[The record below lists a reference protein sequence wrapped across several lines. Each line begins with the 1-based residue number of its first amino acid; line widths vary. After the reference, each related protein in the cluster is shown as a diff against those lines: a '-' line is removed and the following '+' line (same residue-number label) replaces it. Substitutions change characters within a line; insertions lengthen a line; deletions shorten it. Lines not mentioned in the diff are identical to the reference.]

1 MFGRSQAVTFEYG
14 SRRTRKGV
22 PRWLLVLLTGVAAG
36 GGGLWYLQ
44 ERVLP
49 PRLTAD
55 ASAQLRAAYEQAD
68 AERTRLAVELKQA
81 TQQRDAALAAQQN
94 LTAELSAS
102 RASTERLQGD
112 LASVVGQLPPDPR
125 NGAVEVR
132 AARFSAAGGML
143 AYDVVL
149 TRDRATAKPMPG
161 LMQLV
166 VTGASA
172 QRAQTTVTLKPITL
186 SLGTHEVL
194 RGSLPLPAGFQ
205 PQQTTVQILDRTA
218 GKVLGMRMLIVK

>member
-14 SRRTRKGV
+14 SRRARKGV
-22 PRWLLVLLTGVAAG
+22 PRWLLLLLIGIAVG

-55 ASAQLRAAYEQAD
+55 AAAQLRSAYEQAD
-68 AERTRLAVELKQA
+68 AERTRLAAELNRS
-81 TQQRDAALAAQQN
+81 TQQLAVALAAQKN
-94 LTAELSAS
+94 MTAELSAS
-102 RASTERLQGD
+102 RTSVERLQGD

-132 AARFSAAGGML
+132 AARFSATGGML

-149 TRDRATAKPMPG
+149 TRDRASAKPMSG

-172 QRAQTTVTLKPITL
+172 QRAMTTVALKPITL

-205 PQQTTVQILDRTA
+205 PQQTTVQILDRAA
-218 GKVLGMRMLIVK
+218 GKLLGMRMLIVK